1 MVRETLIEVKT
12 MHYSELRYHI
22 TRSGRDA
29 GKRPVERRAAGLQKE
44 YDTALAATDRRWC
57 GTPADTVG
65 PMRAVLQG
73 HAKDAAPGSSIWLCG
88 RGQRGR
94 APADIDYGLCERGD
108 AVGPRAP

>member
-44 YDTALAATDRRWC
+44 YDMALAATDRRWC

-73 HAKDAAPGSSIWLCG
+73 HERLRGVVFGCVAEASADVHQLISTMAYASAAI
-88 RGQRGR
+88 
-94 APADIDYGLCERGD
+94 
-108 AVGPRAP
+108 